1 MNDLLSPLIRLGAG
15 CAAEEVVGAHAVEVG
30 DAAESAQGDVQTAK
44 LVVGVGRLVY
54 AQIFRQ
60 LLLRQIA
67 VLAQVAQPRF
77 NHNITSVILWSKAI
91 SLIEF

>member
-44 LVVGVGRLVY
+44 LVVGAGRLVY

-77 NHNITSVILWSKAI
+77 NNITSVILWSKAI

>member
-1 MNDLLSPLIRLGAG
+1 MNDLLSPLIWLGVR

-67 VLAQVAQPRF
+67 VLAQVPQPRF
-77 NHNITSVILWSKAI
+77 NNITSVILWSKAI

>member
-1 MNDLLSPLIRLGAG
+1 MNDLLSPLIWLGVR

-44 LVVGVGRLVY
+44 LIVGVGRLVY

-77 NHNITSVILWSKAI
+77 NNITSVILWSKAI

>member
-77 NHNITSVILWSKAI
+77 NNITSVILWSKAI

>member
-1 MNDLLSPLIRLGAG
+1 M
-15 CAAEEVVGAHAVEVG
+15 VEVG

-77 NHNITSVILWSKAI
+77 NNITSVILWSKAI

>member
-1 MNDLLSPLIRLGAG
+1 MRWYHLTVEEFEAMDSPGN
-15 CAAEEVVGAHAVEVG
+15 CE
-30 DAAESAQGDVQTAK
+30 

-77 NHNITSVILWSKAI
+77 NNITSVILWSKAI

>member
-1 MNDLLSPLIRLGAG
+1 MNDLLSPLIWLGVR

-77 NHNITSVILWSKAI
+77 NNITSVILWSKAI

>member
-1 MNDLLSPLIRLGAG
+1 MNDLLSPLIWLGVR

-44 LVVGVGRLVY
+44 LIVGVGRLVY

-67 VLAQVAQPRF
+67 VLAQAAQPRF
-77 NHNITSVILWSKAI
+77 NNITSVILWSKAI

>member
-1 MNDLLSPLIRLGAG
+1 MNDLLSPLIWLGVR

-44 LVVGVGRLVY
+44 LVVGAGRLVY

-77 NHNITSVILWSKAI
+77 NNITSVILWSKAI

>member
-1 MNDLLSPLIRLGAG
+1 MNDLLSPLIWLGVR

-30 DAAESAQGDVQTAK
+30 DAAESAQGEVQTAK

-77 NHNITSVILWSKAI
+77 NNITSVILWSKAI

>member
-1 MNDLLSPLIRLGAG
+1 MNDLLSPLIWLGVR

-67 VLAQVAQPRF
+67 VLAQVAQPRRAA
-77 NHNITSVILWSKAI
+77 TRARRRRLPPAA
-91 SLIEF
+91 

>member
-1 MNDLLSPLIRLGAG
+1 MNDLLSPLIWLGVR

-44 LVVGVGRLVY
+44 LIVGVGRLVY

-77 NHNITSVILWSKAI
+77 NNITSVILWSKAI
-91 SLIEF
+91 SLIDF

>member
-1 MNDLLSPLIRLGAG
+1 MNDLLSPLIWLGVR
-15 CAAEEVVGAHAVEVG
+15 CAAAEVVGAHAVEVG

-77 NHNITSVILWSKAI
+77 NNITSVILWSKAI

>member
-1 MNDLLSPLIRLGAG
+1 MNDLLSPLIWLGVR

-67 VLAQVAQPRF
+67 LLAQVSQPRF
-77 NHNITSVILWSKAI
+77 NNITSVILWSKAI

>member
-1 MNDLLSPLIRLGAG
+1 MNDLPSPLIRLGVR

-44 LVVGVGRLVY
+44 LVVGAGRLVY

-77 NHNITSVILWSKAI
+77 NNITSVILWSKAI

>member
-1 MNDLLSPLIRLGAG
+1 MNDLLSPLIRLGVR

-44 LVVGVGRLVY
+44 LVVGAGRLVY

-77 NHNITSVILWSKAI
+77 NNITSVILWSKAI

>member
-1 MNDLLSPLIRLGAG
+1 MNDLLSPLIWLGVR

-30 DAAESAQGDVQTAK
+30 DSAESAQGDVQTAK
-44 LVVGVGRLVY
+44 LIVGVGRLVY

-77 NHNITSVILWSKAI
+77 NNITSVILWSKAI

>member
-1 MNDLLSPLIRLGAG
+1 MNDLPSPLIWLGVR

-77 NHNITSVILWSKAI
+77 NNITSVILWSKAI

>member
-1 MNDLLSPLIRLGAG
+1 MNDLPSPLIWLGVR
-15 CAAEEVVGAHAVEVG
+15 CTAEEVVGAHAVEVG

-77 NHNITSVILWSKAI
+77 NNITSVILWSKAI